1 MAVVPICSNI
11 FCKDHARTIKNL
23 IRQCGRGTTD
33 DSIVIH
39 KVSRCF
45 CSSIAGDMG
54 RRWHAIEHTCELSL
68 KENTREGTYAFYK
81 IRRQRPMT
89 FQAVIGESVAHMV
102 YGMDSSVKSSSR
114 NTSQK
119 DGPCMESNVSEKS
132 TNERQLKALESYFIK
147 LQNEA
152 TGQQSSCMLE
162 KGCAT
167 APKTKEY
174 QTELSSSQLPEKMI
188 KSVERSNQLKIKEE
202 IGSLDDYFDKL
213 NTGANSQKEKSS
225 CFDDETKGRNLT
237 RIPFSVSGEHNKSS
251 EESTNKLKK
260 HMLLQIKEDENGSLP
275 FGEENF
281 QDLQPGDE
289 ASDLYLISILASI
302 NIGVFLFEIASPV
315 RNSDFEKL
323 SLPLIYGAK
332 INQLIL
338 SGEWWRLV
346 TPMFLHS
353 GFLHVA
359 LGCWVLLT
367 FGPQVCRGYGPFTFF
382 LIYILGGIAGN
393 LSSFLHT
400 PEATVG
406 GTGPVF
412 AILGAWF
419 IYYIQNKEIS
429 AKEAENVFQKAVIVT
444 GLSFILNNFERIDDW
459 THLGAACAGLLFG
472 FLTCPTLE
480 LDDASSKNGQEKG
493 ITLIRR
499 QADPC
504 KSLAIFIVFILIV
517 SSLVFLVEPEL
528 NSLELDSFI

>member
-1 MAVVPICSNI
+1 M
-11 FCKDHARTIKNL
+11 
-23 IRQCGRGTTD
+23 Q
-33 DSIVIH
+33 
-39 KVSRCF
+39 
-45 CSSIAGDMG
+45 
-54 RRWHAIEHTCELSL
+54 
-68 KENTREGTYAFYK
+68 
-81 IRRQRPMT
+81 
-89 FQAVIGESVAHMV
+89 
-102 YGMDSSVKSSSR
+102 
-114 NTSQK
+114 
-119 DGPCMESNVSEKS
+119 
-132 TNERQLKALESYFIK
+132 
-147 LQNEA
+147 
-152 TGQQSSCMLE
+152 
-162 KGCAT
+162 
-167 APKTKEY
+167 
-174 QTELSSSQLPEKMI
+174 
-188 KSVERSNQLKIKEE
+188 
-202 IGSLDDYFDKL
+202 
-213 NTGANSQKEKSS
+213 
-225 CFDDETKGRNLT
+225 
-237 RIPFSVSGEHNKSS
+237 
-251 EESTNKLKK
+251 
-260 HMLLQIKEDENGSLP
+260 
-275 FGEENF
+275 
-281 QDLQPGDE
+281 
-289 ASDLYLISILASI
+289 
-302 NIGVFLFEIASPV
+302 
-315 RNSDFEKL
+315 
-323 SLPLIYGAK
+323 
-332 INQLIL
+332 
-338 SGEWWRLV
+338 
-346 TPMFLHS
+346 HS

-504 KSLAIFIVFILIV
+504 KSLAIFIIFILIV